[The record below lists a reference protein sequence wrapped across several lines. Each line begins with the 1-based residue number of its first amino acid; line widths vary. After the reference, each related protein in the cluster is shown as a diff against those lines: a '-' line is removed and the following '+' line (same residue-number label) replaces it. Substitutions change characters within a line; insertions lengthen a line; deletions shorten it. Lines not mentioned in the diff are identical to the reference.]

1 MSCSWPC
8 DCMFSQPLTNHSTT
22 TDSKVLFSQ
31 NDVGEF
37 EWPGEV
43 RLVGGWQTK
52 SEMEN
57 CSGTKNVGE
66 RALGSAV
73 FGIYLPSGCACAT
86 VFFCE
91 NIVRC
96 NKFRVRKLLGF
107 SGLSLSFPLYLNEMY
122 INSIYQISF
131 FGGCVTLF
139 LQTSAVQIVR

>member
-1 MSCSWPC
+1 MSCSWPYV
-8 DCMFSQPLTNHSTT
+8 CMFSIVFTAFDQ
-22 TDSKVLFSQ
+22 SQ
-31 NDVGEF
+31 HHDWLKRTVFAKCCWCIWMGD
-37 EWPGEV
+37 
-43 RLVGGWQTK
+43 GWQTK
-52 SEMEN
+52 SEIEN

-66 RALGSAV
+66 GALGSAV

-86 VFFCE
+86 VFSCE
-91 NIVRC
+91 SIVRS

-107 SGLSLSFPLYLNEMY
+107 SSLSLSFYLYLNEMY

>member
-1 MSCSWPC
+1 MG
-8 DCMFSQPLTNHSTT
+8 D
-22 TDSKVLFSQ
+22 
-31 NDVGEF
+31 
-37 EWPGEV
+37 
-43 RLVGGWQTK
+43 GWQTK

-66 RALGSAV
+66 GALGPAV

-86 VFFCE
+86 VFSCE
-91 NIVRC
+91 SIVRS